1 MHVESAHRLY
11 QLVIGHQA
19 RHLRPGGKHISQA
32 RQPLRGK
39 QEGPRPAPSLGSP
52 PDDLV
57 ALRDED
63 SPLTLHPSAKLRVT
77 Q

>member
-1 MHVESAHRLY
+1 MRISPPVVTMR
-11 QLVIGHQA
+11 QGRRQQ
-19 RHLRPGGKHISQA
+19 RRPGSPFGGSK
-32 RQPLRGK
+32 
-39 QEGPRPAPSLGSP
+39 EGPRPAPSLGSP